1 MWSTQSV
8 NAQTDTVK
16 YLFLGH
22 PRYDDKNEY
31 VIKKVEKLDDE
42 RYDLLLLG
50 GDLTWNTSALIS
62 TLDYCDQ
69 FFFYGAK
76 IHVSPLEIMTYLT
89 LPISWYT
96 LRKRDIIVSI
106 KIT

>member
-1 MWSTQSV
+1 MKLQKTISLFGFLTSLLCSNQSL

-31 VIKKVEKLDDE
+31 IIKKVEKLDDE

-50 GDLTWNTSALIS
+50 GDLT
-62 TLDYCDQ
+62 
-69 FFFYGAK
+69 
-76 IHVSPLEIMTYLT
+76 
-89 LPISWYT
+89 
-96 LRKRDIIVSI
+96 
-106 KIT
+106 